1 MSKIQVAIVGYG
13 NIGSFCA
20 QAVQAAPD
28 MDLVGIICPEAKTL
42 SLTGIKVVEQLEDL
56 GNAKIDVAILC
67 VPSRLVTKVAPKY
80 LELGIN
86 TVDPYDVHGVWDTL
100 QEMDA
105 HAHKGNACAIISAGW
120 DPGSD
125 SIVRGLMLACVPRGI
140 THTNFGPGMSMGH
153 TVAAKAVPGVANA
166 LSMTIPLGEG
176 IHRRMVYV
184 QLKEGADF
192 KQVEAA
198 IKADAYFV
206 HDETHVFQVDDV
218 TQLMDRGHSVLLTR
232 KGVSGTTDNQNMSF
246 SMNINNP
253 ALTSQIMV
261 SCARAATRQGPG
273 ARTML
278 EIPVMDML
286 PGERKDLIQSLV

>member
-56 GNAKIDVAILC
+56 GNTKIDVAILC

-105 HAHKGNACAIISAGW
+105 HARKGNACAIISAGW

-218 TQLMDRGHSVLLTR
+218 AQLMDRGHSVLLTR

-246 SMNINNP
+246 SMTINPP

-261 SCARAATRQGPG
+261 SCARAATKQGPG

>member
-56 GNAKIDVAILC
+56 GNTKIDVAILC

-105 HAHKGNACAIISAGW
+105 HARKGNACAIISAGW

-218 TQLMDRGHSVLLTR
+218 AQLMDRGHSVLLTR

>member
-56 GNAKIDVAILC
+56 GDVKIDVAILC

-105 HAHKGNACAIISAGW
+105 HARKGNACAIISAGW

-192 KQVEAA
+192 KQVETA

-218 TQLMDRGHSVLLTR
+218 AQLMDRGHSVLLTR

-261 SCARAATRQGPG
+261 SCARAATKQGPG

>member
-253 ALTSQIMV
+253 ALTSPIMV

>member
-42 SLTGIKVVEQLEDL
+42 SLTGIKVVEQLEEL

-105 HAHKGNACAIISAGW
+105 HARKGNACAIISAGW

-125 SIVRGLMLACVPRGI
+125 SIIRGLMLACVPRGI

-218 TQLMDRGHSVLLTR
+218 AQLMDRGHSVLLTR

-261 SCARAATRQGPG
+261 SCARAATKQGPG

>member
-42 SLTGIKVVEQLEDL
+42 SRTGIKVVEQLEDL

-105 HAHKGNACAIISAGW
+105 HARKGNACAIISAGW

-218 TQLMDRGHSVLLTR
+218 AQLMDRGHSVLLTR

-261 SCARAATRQGPG
+261 SCARAATKQGPG

>member
-28 MDLVGIICPEAKTL
+28 MELVGIICPEAKTL
-42 SLTGIKVVEQLEDL
+42 SLTGIKVVEQLEEL
-56 GNAKIDVAILC
+56 GNVKIDVAILC

-105 HAHKGNACAIISAGW
+105 HARKGNACAIISAGW

-218 TQLMDRGHSVLLTR
+218 AQLMDRGHSVLLTR

-261 SCARAATRQGPG
+261 SCARAATKQGPG

>member
-20 QAVQAAPD
+20 QAVLAAPD

-42 SLTGIKVVEQLEDL
+42 SLTDIKVVEQLEDL

-105 HAHKGNACAIISAGW
+105 HARKGNACAIISAGW

-192 KQVEAA
+192 KQVETA

-218 TQLMDRGHSVLLTR
+218 AQLMDRGHSVLLTR

-261 SCARAATRQGPG
+261 SCARAATKQGPG

>member
-28 MDLVGIICPEAKTL
+28 MELVGVICPEARTL
-42 SLTGIKVVEQLEDL
+42 SLSGIKVVEQLEDL
-56 GNAKIDVAILC
+56 GGVKIDVAILC

-105 HAHKGNACAIISAGW
+105 HARKGGACAIISAGW

-184 QLKEGADF
+184 QLKESADF
-192 KQVEAA
+192 KEVEAA

-218 TQLMDRGHSVLLTR
+218 AQLMDRGHSVLLTR
-232 KGVSGTTDNQNMSF
+232 KGVSGSTDNQNMSF

-261 SCARAATRQGPG
+261 SCARAATKQGPG

-278 EIPVMDML
+278 EIPVMDLL

>member
-42 SLTGIKVVEQLEDL
+42 SLTDIKVVEQLEDL

-105 HAHKGNACAIISAGW
+105 HARKGNACAIISAGW

-261 SCARAATRQGPG
+261 SCARAATKQGPG

>member
-105 HAHKGNACAIISAGW
+105 HARKGNACAIISAGW

-261 SCARAATRQGPG
+261 SCARAATKQGPG